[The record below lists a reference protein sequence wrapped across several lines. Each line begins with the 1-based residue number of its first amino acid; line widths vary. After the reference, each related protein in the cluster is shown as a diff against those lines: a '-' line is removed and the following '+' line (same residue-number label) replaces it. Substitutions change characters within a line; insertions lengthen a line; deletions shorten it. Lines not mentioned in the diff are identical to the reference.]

1 MIEHYNFCVWI
12 VSRSR
17 TSTGIQHIF
26 SPHFIIIYYLGS
38 LYIQLSSLLVGLFI
52 VLCTY
57 FLFAQL
63 LDRSLKGN
71 VCWCCHAHTLK
82 HKCTAIHPFG
92 NSKWPLRDRSAR
104 KNFKTLILASE
115 ANRALLQNYLHFFPR
130 FSSLWH
136 AKKLMGGPN
145 FFLSEYFEGLSHWKH
160 YVWFSQFWSH
170 FHRTIH
176 CLPQRLKSMAFGTAP
191 IEKISNNVDFS
202 LWGNSATTQ
211 NTFFDIFK

>member
-71 VCWCCHAHTLK
+71 VCWCCHTHTSK
-82 HKCTAIHPFG
+82 HKDTAIHPFR
-92 NSKWPLRDRSAR
+92 NSKQYYEYLFGTFFSIVEIPFHFQNKILQGCTQ
-104 KNFKTLILASE
+104 KTHRTRTPFFCLNISKVVITVPHQTWTEPCDNDVDLLFFHKVKLWQDGPHLLIL
-115 ANRALLQNYLHFFPR
+115 RHLIWYLRSSITGCQFSFFPQCETVIVHDP
-130 FSSLWH
+130 F
-136 AKKLMGGPN
+136 A
-145 FFLSEYFEGLSHWKH
+145 
-160 YVWFSQFWSH
+160 V
-170 FHRTIH
+170 
-176 CLPQRLKSMAFGTAP
+176 
-191 IEKISNNVDFS
+191 
-202 LWGNSATTQ
+202 
-211 NTFFDIFK
+211 